1 MLYPA
6 IHRLTTT
13 RIPEKHNSRTSK
25 SCVKAMFSIAPA
37 QRPRIAGGVVISRWV
52 SCFLRVHIDRFVVF

>member
-13 RIPEKHNSRTSK
+13 RIPEKHNGRTSK

-37 QRPRIAGGVVISRWV
+37 QTAQNRRRGSHIPMGIL
-52 SCFLRVHIDRFVVF
+52 FLTSTHR